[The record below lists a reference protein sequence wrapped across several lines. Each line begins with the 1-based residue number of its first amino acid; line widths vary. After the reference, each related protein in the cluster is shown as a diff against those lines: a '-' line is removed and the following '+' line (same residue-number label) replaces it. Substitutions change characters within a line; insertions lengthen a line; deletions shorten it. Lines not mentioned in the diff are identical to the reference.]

1 MKNKRLRS
9 PVRISIHDVID
20 HMGGGDW
27 LMNGPVADAQHLPD
41 IRSQLQHIRGCI
53 EACCHYDF
61 LNATDD
67 IKAAVPELA
76 EPYQLE
82 DDIEDYPELMKTIHT
97 LLAQR

>member
-1 MKNKRLRS
+1 MNTTQKN

-41 IRSQLQHIRGCI
+41 LESQLQHIRGCI

-61 LNATDD
+61 LRATDD
-67 IKAAVPELA
+67 IKAPVPELA
-76 EPYQLE
+76 EPYQLI

-97 LLAQR
+97 LLVSR

>member
-1 MKNKRLRS
+1 MNKKS
-9 PVRISIHDVID
+9 KTPVRISIHDVID

-27 LMNGPVADAQHLPD
+27 LMNGPVADARHLPD
-41 IRSQLQHIRGCI
+41 TESQLQHIRGCI

-61 LNATDD
+61 LNAAAD
-67 IKAAVPELA
+67 IKAPVPELT

-82 DDIEDYPELMKTIHT
+82 DDIEDYPKLMETIHA